1 MTEKAMVIIL
11 ISCTHTTL
19 VKCIYNFI
27 KILTCGFVWTIVKV
41 MGSRCKRE
49 RKKAVNM
56 HKIRGIPLFNTDK
69 THEFPFL
76 YSLHANHVNSRGNK
90 KNTT

>member
-1 MTEKAMVIIL
+1 MTGKTIAMPLMTCIY
-11 ISCTHTTL
+11 TTST
-19 VKCIYNFI
+19 KCIYKFI

-41 MGSRCKRE
+41 MDGRCKRE

-69 THEFPFL
+69 TDELLFCIPCM
-76 YSLHANHVNSRGNK
+76 R
-90 KNTT
+90 TM